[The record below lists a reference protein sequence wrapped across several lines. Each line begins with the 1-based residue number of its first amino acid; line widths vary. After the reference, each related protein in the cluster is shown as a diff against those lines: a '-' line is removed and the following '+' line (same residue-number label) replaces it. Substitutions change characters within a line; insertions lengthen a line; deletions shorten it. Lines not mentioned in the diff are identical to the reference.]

1 MSARKEREARLAV
14 HAADAGVER
23 REFLTSLGR
32 IVVLFPTLALAAR
45 CGSGG
50 GESANDGGGGNT
62 NGFAITSSTASG
74 HSHDLFVPFD
84 AVEQPASA
92 PVALVTG
99 ASSTYTLGSH
109 THTVTLSVDS
119 LTSIMH
125 GGTVT
130 VSSASTAGHVHEFA
144 IHLP

>member
-32 IVVLFPTLALAAR
+32 IVVLFPPSRWRRGAAAAAA
-45 CGSGG
+45 G
-50 GESANDGGGGNT
+50 ANDGGGGNT